1 MKWTDINGTEHEII
15 ENIELQL
22 QQPRCKYLLPC
33 GLCTLTSSLVTC
45 SLLKD
50 PKSIS
55 SEDK

>member
-1 MKWTDINGTEHEII
+1 MKWTDMNGTEHEIS

-33 GLCTLTSSLVTC
+33 GLCTLTSSLATC
-45 SLLKD
+45 NLLKD